1 MLFEYDDAKSCS
13 NKDKHD
19 IDFVEAQA
27 LWLDEKRQELFLL
40 DVLGTRK
47 RNFMNN
53 KPVISSQELDKIF
66 DEGEEDIIEYLDFS
80 TARRPGLE
88 ENKITENYQETIQ
101 NTKGNS
107 LIISL
112 TMLLLISYFV
122 LVLGNSLFLDLDNEE
137 NTDKQYV

>member
-1 MLFEYDDAKSCS
+1 
-13 NKDKHD
+13 
-19 IDFVEAQA
+19 
-27 LWLDEKRQELFLL
+27 
-40 DVLGTRK
+40 
-47 RNFMNN
+47 MNN
-53 KPVISSQELDKIF
+53 KPLISSQELDKIF

-88 ENKITENYQETIQ
+88 ENKIPENYQETIQ